1 MIRALNHV
9 GIAVNNLDES
19 IALYERMLGVK
30 PLSTDEVPH
39 LKMKVALFEVG
50 GVHFELIQPTAPE
63 GDVGRFIE
71 SHGQGV
77 HHLCFEVDDIDADL
91 AAMAEKGIELID
103 KKGKEGLLGRIGF
116 LHPKSTSDLLIEL
129 VEPR

>member
-30 PLSTDEVPH
+30 PLSIDEVPH

-50 GVHFELIQPTAPE
+50 GVHFELLQPTAPD

-91 AAMAEKGIELID
+91 AAMAGKGIELID

-116 LHPKSTSDLLIEL
+116 LHPRSTNDLLIEL